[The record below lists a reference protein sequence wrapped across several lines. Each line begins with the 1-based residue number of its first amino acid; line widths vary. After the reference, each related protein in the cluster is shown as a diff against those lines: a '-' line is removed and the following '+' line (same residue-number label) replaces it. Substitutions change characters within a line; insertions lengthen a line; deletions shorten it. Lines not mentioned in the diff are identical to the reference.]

1 MIPSQ
6 TEIQRQRLAQPR
18 CVINVGGE
26 KHEIMWKLLQ
36 QKPTS
41 RLGKLAMAKTH
52 EAILELCESYCLDK
66 NEIYFDRDPAL
77 FSLILNYYR
86 LAGLDDLQYF
96 RFNVNILGLRNSTFP
111 RDSASLSSPRSW
123 STG

>member
-6 TEIQRQRLAQPR
+6 TEIQRQRTAQPKIM
-18 CVINVGGE
+18 INVGGE
-26 KHEIMWKLLQ
+26 RHEIMWKLLQ

-41 RLGKLAMAKTH
+41 RLGKLAKAKTH

-66 NEIYFDRDPAL
+66 NEVYFDRDPAL

-86 LAGLDDLQYF
+86 LAG
-96 RFNVNILGLRNSTFP
+96 S
-111 RDSASLSSPRSW
+111 DSPKIF
-123 STG
+123 